1 MKSQRNMS
9 KKKEEDKTPEKQL
22 SELEISNFHDKRLLS
37 NDSKDV
43 PRYQKKKTGA
53 KINKIQETFNKAIED
68 LEVKQAEMKS
78 TITEIKIH

>member
-53 KINKIQETFNKAIED
+53 KINKI
-68 LEVKQAEMKS
+68 
-78 TITEIKIH
+78 